1 MGKSTISTGPFS
13 IAFCMFTMS
22 GISGSYPLMPLMIS
36 HHRITESPKNSQ
48 VTIAFL
54 LWGLPEYAIE
64 EIGGSAEVTWPP
76 GLQWDATPWDWLCQW
91 GPQNFTDWIR
101 ENGDPLDPIDPW
113 LWGYPILRQSNIN
126 PGYDEDVSSKMQP
139 ETLKRLFDFFESF
152 VAGPWQLTT
161 STRLHRHKFGI
172 ELLPGSTPRSIKN
185 AARLWSCQDNLLLRG
200 GFCGRPWWWLLRK
213 WNKPCL

>member
-1 MGKSTISTGPFS
+1 M
-13 IAFCMFTMS
+13 
-22 GISGSYPLMPLMIS
+22 
-36 HHRITESPKNSQ
+36 
-48 VTIAFL
+48 TIAFL

-172 ELLPGSTPRSIKN
+172 ELLPGSTPRSIKKCRETVILPRQL
-185 AARLWSCQDNLLLRG
+185 APARRFFVVDLDDDCWENGITPACRSHIRYSRVEIDILDCIVFN
-200 GFCGRPWWWLLRK
+200 
-213 WNKPCL
+213 

>member
-1 MGKSTISTGPFS
+1 
-13 IAFCMFTMS
+13 MS
-22 GISGSYPLMPLMIS
+22 GISGSYPLMIS
-36 HHRITESPKNSQ
+36 HHHYRITIPTCQ

-64 EIGGSAEVTWPP
+64 EIGGSAAAGV
-76 GLQWDATPWDWLCQW
+76 QWDRGTPWDWLCQW
-91 GPQNFTDWIR
+91 GRPPNFTYWIR
-101 ENGDPLDPIDPW
+101 ENGDPIDPW

-126 PGYDEDVSSKMQP
+126 PGYDEDVSSKKQP

-185 AARLWSCQDNLLLRG
+185 AARLWSCQANLLLRG